1 MWRKLEKNNDKGIDS
16 KERAIGIKKM
26 TKMKGLGTKNISQSR
41 HLVEEK
47 YEKEWKEIREHGNN
61 LGKNVKTWKLYE
73 PKNMFF
79 SLYNT

>member
-16 KERAIGIKKM
+16 KERAIGIKKI
-26 TKMKGLGTKNISQSR
+26 TKMKALGTKNISQNR
-41 HLVEEK
+41 NLVEEK
-47 YEKEWKEIREHGNN
+47 CEKEWKEIREHGNN
-61 LGKNVKTWKLYE
+61 LGKCKTWKLYE